1 MADLEAVGFPT
12 GVSKMTLAELLGT
25 LYPEYKWDKVYLLR
39 GRFAQQKRL
48 ERAIA
53 RLFPVCSSLS
63 LFGPPFPQK
72 GAIVSNLLLCQGEE
86 VIFNARKET
95 HLINPSTGRSMEL
108 DIYMPKL
115 QFALEFQVPLSLLPL
130 SSM

>member
-63 LFGPPFPQK
+63 LFAPPPQTPK
-72 GAIVSNLLLCQGEE
+72 GAQ
-86 VIFNARKET
+86 
-95 HLINPSTGRSMEL
+95 
-108 DIYMPKL
+108 
-115 QFALEFQVPLSLLPL
+115 
-130 SSM
+130 